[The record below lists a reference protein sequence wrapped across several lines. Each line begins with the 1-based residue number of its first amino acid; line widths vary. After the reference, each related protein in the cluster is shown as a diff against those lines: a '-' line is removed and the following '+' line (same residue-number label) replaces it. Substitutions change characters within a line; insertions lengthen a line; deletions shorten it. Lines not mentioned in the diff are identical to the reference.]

1 MIHIKN
7 IGGIIMNL
15 AGHFLSHRTVTNAL
29 VEKIKESNYDFKPT
43 ETSMS
48 AQKLVTHM
56 YTSYYKFIKTVKEGN
71 GAPFL
76 EKLEDTQQS
85 LTQLG
90 EDYTEKTK
98 ELLASLTKEELD
110 REIDMSKTFG
120 MKVTGHQMVQMAI
133 EHEIHHKGNLF
144 VYVRE
149 MGNTDL
155 PFYVNLK

>member
-1 MIHIKN
+1 MLHNKN

-15 AGHFLSHRTVTNAL
+15 VSHFLSHRTVTNAL
-29 VEKIKESNYDFKPT
+29 VGKIEESNYDFQPT

-76 EKLEDTQQS
+76 EKLDEAQQS
-85 LTQLG
+85 LTQLS

-98 ELLASLTKEELD
+98 ELLASLTKEDLD
-110 REIDMSKTFG
+110 REIDMSKIFG
-120 MKVTGHQMVQMAI
+120 MNVTGHLMVQMAI

-149 MGNTDL
+149 MGHTDL
-155 PFYVNLK
+155 PLYINLK